1 MTFDHEGHIVVT
13 PAEVEAM
20 LRTDVDRLICTALL
34 PGTPVVFATHDEFC
48 RFRAMVAE
56 ELSVHPSSIIFRG
69 STKIG
74 FSLTPRPERA
84 WLEMAAD
91 SDVDLAVVDPDHF
104 HFLDAEVRR
113 WERNP
118 AMKAQGFRGQGYFR
132 SIRLRENR
140 AFYCY
145 KYMDL
150 PDTSLVQKY
159 QAAMDKASSPQ
170 SPGCNRQVT
179 AFFFRDWWSL
189 HSRYEY
195 DLRQLLHALR
205 QPGFPA
211 ADRQPRTRD
220 GLTAL

>member
-1 MTFDHEGHIVVT
+1 MTFDHEGHLIVT
-13 PAEVEAM
+13 PTEVEAM
-20 LRTDVDRLICTALL
+20 LRADLDELICSVLL
-34 PGTPVVFATHDEFC
+34 PGTPVVFATHQEFC

-56 ELSVHPSSIIFRG
+56 GLSVHPSSIIFRG
-69 STKIG
+69 STKLG
-74 FSLTPRPERA
+74 FSLTPRPEKA
-84 WLEMAAD
+84 WMEVEAD

-118 AMKAQGFRGQGYFR
+118 ETKAQGFRGQGYVR
-132 SIRLRENR
+132 SLRLRENR

-150 PDTSLVQKY
+150 PDTTLVQKY

-170 SPGCNRQVT
+170 LPGCKRQVT

-189 HSRYEY
+189 HSRYEH

-205 QPGFPA
+205 QPNFPA
-211 ADRQPRTRD
+211 ADMQPRTRPAI
-220 GLTAL
+220 GAT

>member
-1 MTFDHEGHIVVT
+1 MTFDHEGHIIVT
-13 PAEVEAM
+13 PAEVESM
-20 LRTDVDRLICTALL
+20 LRTDIDWLICTVLF
-34 PGTPVVFATHDEFC
+34 PGTPIAFATYDEFC
-48 RFRAMVAE
+48 QFRAMVAE

-69 STKIG
+69 TTKIG
-74 FSLTPRPERA
+74 FSLTPRPEKA
-84 WLEMAAD
+84 WMEVGAD

-118 AMKAQGFRGQGYFR
+118 AIKAQRFRGQGYVR
-132 SIRLRENR
+132 SVKLRESR

-145 KYMDL
+145 RYMDL
-150 PDTSLVQKY
+150 PDTTLVQKY
-159 QAAMDKASSPQ
+159 QAAMDKASSSH

-189 HSRYEY
+189 HSRYEH

-205 QPGFPA
+205 QPDFPA
-211 ADRQPRTRD
+211 ADRQPRARN
-220 GLTAL
+220 GSAMP